1 MSAPVCSECGL
12 CRLEGPDRFG
22 NYDLDVRPGC
32 PIHDEAPA
40 QVVPIR
46 PTDFHD
52 KVQDLRAELAPDR
65 FALTVPQAVR
75 HTLDYEAEHSH
86 LHLGR
91 HPFGLPISGTSSA
104 RAMTPDAPAA
114 TSPAAGAEGSTVFP
128 AAA

>member
-1 MSAPVCSECGL
+1 MS
-12 CRLEGPDRFG
+12 
-22 NYDLDVRPGC
+22 
-32 PIHDEAPA
+32 
-40 QVVPIR
+40 
-46 PTDFHD
+46 DFHD
-52 KVQDLRAELAPDR
+52 AVLDARFDLAADGLH
-65 FALTVPQAVR
+65 LTSAQIVR

-86 LHLGR
+86 LNLGR